1 MLLLIVMCKVF
12 CILVLLPILLI
23 KWRKFYS
30 KKREKRQQTGTVV
43 GIFHPY
49 CNAGGGGE
57 RVLWTAVQAIQ
68 NKYESNV
75 FVTSNIKIF
84 AICQI

>member
-1 MLLLIVMCKVF
+1 MLFLIFICKVLF
-12 CILVLLPILLI
+12 ILILLPILLI

-30 KKREKRQQTGTVV
+30 KKREERQQTGTVV

-57 RVLWTAVQAIQ
+57 RVLWAAIQAIQ
-68 NKYESNV
+68 NKYVSNV
-75 FVTSNIKIF
+75 FMISNIETN
-84 AICQI
+84 

>member
-1 MLLLIVMCKVF
+1 MNMLIAVCQVLSVF
-12 CILVLLPILLI
+12 ILLPILLV

-30 KKREKRQQTGTVV
+30 KKRKERQQTGMVV

-57 RVLWTAVQAIQ
+57 RVLWAAVQAIQ
-68 NKYESNV
+68 NK
-75 FVTSNIKIF
+75 
-84 AICQI
+84 